1 MQDANTYILPKLNRQ
16 IKKFLKLVE
25 IHEKI
30 AGFCAVYRQID
41 RNPMRITWHGVYK
54 ASIINI

>member
-16 IKKFLKLVE
+16 IKKFLKLVQ

-30 AGFCAVYRQID
+30 ACFCVMHRQND
-41 RNPMRITWHGVYK
+41 RNPARIT
-54 ASIINI
+54 